1 MVVFSYAFYQH
12 VIYINLHI
20 PPNPVRKHLVHQSL
34 VCRPSVFEFE
44 WHYLVVE
51 ESLACNKGSFFLIS
65 FLLSDLVVT
74 RKIIHEAQKLVSRG
88 RVYQVVY
95 PWEG

>member
-20 PPNPVRKHLVHQSL
+20 PPNPVCKHLVHQSL
-34 VCRPSVFEFE
+34 VRRPSVFEFE

-74 RKIIHEAQKLVSRG
+74 RKIIHEAQKLVSCG
-88 RVYQVVY
+88 RVYQVIY